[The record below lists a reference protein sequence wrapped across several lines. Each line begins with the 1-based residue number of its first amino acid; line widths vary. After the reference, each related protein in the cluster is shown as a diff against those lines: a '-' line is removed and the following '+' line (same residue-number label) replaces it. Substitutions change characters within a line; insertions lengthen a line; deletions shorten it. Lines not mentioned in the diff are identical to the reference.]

1 MQLAVGATEER
12 FHLAVE
18 PRCSGFDLDV
28 VDTGVEQ
35 VPAILDI
42 RGLEAAYRLGHLCPW
57 NKISVRSLES
67 EETGPDMAF
76 VPQWQRSKPRLR
88 QVCALSLVEGGA

>member
-35 VPAILDI
+35 VPAIFGHSWCGG
-42 RGLEAAYRLGHLCPW
+42 GL
-57 NKISVRSLES
+57 
-67 EETGPDMAF
+67 
-76 VPQWQRSKPRLR
+76 
-88 QVCALSLVEGGA
+88 

>member
-42 RGLEAAYRLGHLCPW
+42 RDLEAAYRLGHLCPW
-57 NKISVRSLES
+57 NKISVRS
-67 EETGPDMAF
+67 
-76 VPQWQRSKPRLR
+76 
-88 QVCALSLVEGGA
+88 

>member
-12 FHLAVE
+12 FHLDVE

-35 VPAILDI
+35 VPAIFGHSWCGG
-42 RGLEAAYRLGHLCPW
+42 GLKIGLRVPW
-57 NKISVRSLES
+57 NKTSVRS
-67 EETGPDMAF
+67 
-76 VPQWQRSKPRLR
+76 
-88 QVCALSLVEGGA
+88 